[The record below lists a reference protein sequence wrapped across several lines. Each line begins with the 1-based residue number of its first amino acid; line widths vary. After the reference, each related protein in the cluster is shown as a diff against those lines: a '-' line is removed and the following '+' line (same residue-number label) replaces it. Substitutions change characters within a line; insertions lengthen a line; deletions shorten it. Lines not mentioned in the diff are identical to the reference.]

1 MRILIAVPMSE
12 TISPGT
18 YKSIY
23 DLDKAGHD
31 VAFEYMKGYDCA
43 RARNEIV
50 KLMLKSDYDYVFMVD
65 SDIRLPEDALK
76 RLLEWPVDVCLGCY
90 PHKNN
95 KDKLAEL
102 FKRGSAD
109 FVNRFTYP
117 ELDSINEPR
126 IRVKGGGFGCALVKR
141 QVFDQLAY
149 PWFKYVNY
157 DSGSV
162 LSEDLYFCSEANKK
176 GIEIWA
182 DTRVRCGHRTGY
194 YQYE

>member
-18 YKSIY
+18 FKSIY

-31 VAFEYMKGYDCA
+31 ITFEIMKGYDCA

-50 KLMLKSDYDYVFMVD
+50 KLMIKGGYDYVFMVD
-65 SDIRLPEDALK
+65 SDIKLPEDALK

-95 KDKLAEL
+95 KDKQAEL

-117 ELDSINEPR
+117 ELDSLNESR

-141 QVFDQLAY
+141 QVFDQLPY

-176 GIEIWA
+176 GIEVWA